1 MHYLLPLTA
10 ALALL
15 GRQGTY
21 HDAIAA
27 FDFGAQLRR
36 KNGRVEPRQS
46 QHVQAA
52 TFAAPAWIHA
62 RAACTA

>member
-27 FDFGAQLRR
+27 FDFGARR
-36 KNGRVEPRQS
+36 KNGRAEPRQS
-46 QHVQAA
+46 QQHVFA
-52 TFAAPAWIHA
+52 TTTRTRMDPLLM
-62 RAACTA
+62 